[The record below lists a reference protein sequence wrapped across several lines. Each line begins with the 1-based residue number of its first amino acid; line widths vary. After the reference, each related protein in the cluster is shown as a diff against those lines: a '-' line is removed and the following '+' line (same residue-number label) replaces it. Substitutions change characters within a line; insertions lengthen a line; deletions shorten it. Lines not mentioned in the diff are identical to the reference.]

1 MAPTQQDPGKSFRGL
16 FANRGEAEDMRGMT
30 QHLTTGER
38 VAWYR
43 HRRGLSQEVLAGLVG
58 RTADWLGKAEN
69 NRIELDRLSVI
80 RALAHAL
87 DVSIGDLIG
96 EPMLMEWSKESG
108 RGTVPA
114 LREALMDYR
123 LLTPLIGAQADGQPP
138 TLGALRSDVGEVWDA
153 YQGSRYGFA
162 ARQIPLLLADALLAV
177 RAYSGTEREEA
188 NGLLALTYQGAAM
201 VLGKLGENEL
211 AWIAADRG
219 LAAAQQSG
227 DNVITAS
234 LFRSVTHCLLSTGRF
249 ETAVQLVNDAAG
261 YLEPGLGDAT
271 PAYLSVYGTLFLT
284 GSMAAARAEDRAT
297 AQTFLRAAESMA
309 TRLGADANHMWTAFG
324 PTNVAIH
331 RVATAGELG
340 DMQVAAE
347 LGPTVDTS
355 GLPVERRVRHNLEVA
370 RALSAW
376 NRTDD
381 ALAMVLEAE
390 QIAPEQ
396 VRHHYMSRELV
407 LGWVR
412 GTRGRPTQPVADL
425 ADRLHVV

>member
-1 MAPTQQDPGKSFRGL
+1 
-16 FANRGEAEDMRGMT
+16 MRGMT
-30 QHLTTGER
+30 QQLTIGER

-43 HRRGLSQEVLAGLVG
+43 HRRGMSQEVLAGLVG

-80 RALAHAL
+80 RAMAHAL
-87 DVSIGDLIG
+87 DVSIADLIG
-96 EPMLMEWSKESG
+96 EPTLLEWSTDSG
-108 RGTVPA
+108 RRTVPA

-123 LLTPLIGAQADGQPP
+123 QLTPLLGAPTDGEPP
-138 TLGALRSDVGEVWDA
+138 ALAALRSDVSEVWDA
-153 YQGSRYGFA
+153 YQGSQYGFA
-162 ARQIPLLLADALLAV
+162 TRQLPLILSDALLAV
-177 RAYSGTEREEA
+177 RAYAGEEREEA
-188 NGLLALTYQGAAM
+188 NALLALTYQGAAM

-211 AWIAADRG
+211 AWMAADRG

-227 DNVITAS
+227 NNVIVGS
-234 LFRSVTHCLLSTGRF
+234 LFRSVTHCLLSTGRY
-249 ETAVQLVNDAAG
+249 ETAVQLVSDAAG
-261 YLEPGLGDAT
+261 FLESGLGEAT

-297 AQTFLRAAESMA
+297 TQAFLREADAMA
-309 TRLGADANHMWTAFG
+309 SRLGADGNHMWTAFG

-331 RVATAGELG
+331 KVATAGELG
-340 DMQVAAE
+340 DFQVAAE
-347 LGPTVDTS
+347 LGPQVDTS

-381 ALAMVLEAE
+381 ALSMVLDAE
-390 QIAPEQ
+390 EMAPEQ
-396 VRHHYMSRELV
+396 VRHHYMSREIV

-412 GTRGRPTQPVADL
+412 GTRGRPTRPVADL
-425 ADRLHVV
+425 AERLRVV

>member
-1 MAPTQQDPGKSFRGL
+1 
-16 FANRGEAEDMRGMT
+16 MRGMT
-30 QHLTTGER
+30 QQLTIGER

-43 HRRGLSQEVLAGLVG
+43 HRRGISQDVLAGLVG

-80 RALAHAL
+80 RSLAHAL

-96 EPMLMEWSKESG
+96 EPTLLEWSADSG
-108 RGTVPA
+108 RRTVPA

-123 LLTPLIGAQADGQPP
+123 QLTPLLGVPADGEPP
-138 TLGALRSDVGEVWDA
+138 SLAALRSDVGEVWDA
-153 YQGSRYGFA
+153 YQASQYGFA
-162 ARQIPLLLADALLAV
+162 TRQLPLILSDGLLAARTYAGD
-177 RAYSGTEREEA
+177 EREEA
-188 NGLLALTYQGAAM
+188 NALLALTYQGAAM

-211 AWIAADRG
+211 AWMAADRG

-227 DNVITAS
+227 NNVVVGS
-234 LFRSVTHCLLSTGRF
+234 LFRSVTHCLLSTGRY
-249 ETAVQLVNDAAG
+249 ETAVQLVSDAAG
-261 YLEPGLGDAT
+261 FLEPGLGEAT

-297 AQTFLRAAESMA
+297 TQAFLREADAMA
-309 TRLGADANHMWTAFG
+309 TRLGADGNHMWTAFG

-331 RVATAGELG
+331 KVATAGELG
-340 DMQVAAE
+340 DFQVAAE
-347 LGPTVDTS
+347 LGPQVDTS

-370 RALSAW
+370 RALTAW

-381 ALAMVLEAE
+381 ALSMVLDAE
-390 QIAPEQ
+390 EMAPEQ
-396 VRHHYMSRELV
+396 VRHHYMSREIV

-412 GTRGRPTQPVADL
+412 GTRGRPTRSVADL
-425 ADRLHVV
+425 AERLRVI

>member
-1 MAPTQQDPGKSFRGL
+1 MTQQ
-16 FANRGEAEDMRGMT
+16 
-30 QHLTTGER
+30 LTIGER

-43 HRRGLSQEVLAGLVG
+43 HRRGMSQEVVAGLVG

-96 EPMLMEWSKESG
+96 EPTLLEWSTDSG
-108 RGTVPA
+108 RRTVPA

-123 LLTPLIGAQADGQPP
+123 QLTPLLGAPTDGEPP
-138 TLGALRSDVGEVWDA
+138 ALSALRSDVSEVWDA
-153 YQGSRYGFA
+153 YQGSQYGFA
-162 ARQIPLLLADALLAV
+162 TRQLPLILSDALLAV
-177 RAYSGTEREEA
+177 RAYAGEEREEA
-188 NGLLALTYQGAAM
+188 NALLALTYQGAAM

-211 AWIAADRG
+211 AWMAADRG

-227 DNVITAS
+227 NNVIVGS
-234 LFRSVTHCLLSTGRF
+234 LFRSVTHCLLSTGRY
-249 ETAVQLVNDAAG
+249 ETAVQLVSDAAG
-261 YLEPGLGDAT
+261 FLESGLGEAT

-297 AQTFLRAAESMA
+297 TQAFLREADA
-309 TRLGADANHMWTAFG
+309 TASRLGTDGNHMWTAFG

-331 RVATAGELG
+331 KVATAGELG
-340 DMQVAAE
+340 DFQVAAE
-347 LGPTVDTS
+347 LGPQVDTS

-381 ALAMVLEAE
+381 ALSMVLDAE
-390 QIAPEQ
+390 EMAPEQ
-396 VRHHYMSRELV
+396 VRHHYMSREIV

-412 GTRGRPTQPVADL
+412 GTRGRPTRPVADL
-425 ADRLHVV
+425 AERLRVV